1 MVFKQVT
8 NVIHFSGK
16 ILHHKGEHAKAC
28 TVLTQALKIEPE
40 NKAIQQELAIL
51 KKKSAKDA
59 HHEKNLY
66 RKMLGTPVEKKQKDL
81 KTKKYE
87 KVSKQLTWSIIGGS
101 IVAVA
106 GIIAYK
112 FVS

>member
-1 MVFKQVT
+1 MHY
-8 NVIHFSGK
+8 N
-16 ILHHKGEHAKAC
+16 GEHSKAC
-28 TVLTQALKIEPE
+28 TVLSQALKIEPD

-51 KKKSAKDA
+51 KKKSANDA

-66 RKMLGTPVEKKQKDL
+66 RKMLGAPVSKKQNDVKS
-81 KTKKYE
+81 KKHE